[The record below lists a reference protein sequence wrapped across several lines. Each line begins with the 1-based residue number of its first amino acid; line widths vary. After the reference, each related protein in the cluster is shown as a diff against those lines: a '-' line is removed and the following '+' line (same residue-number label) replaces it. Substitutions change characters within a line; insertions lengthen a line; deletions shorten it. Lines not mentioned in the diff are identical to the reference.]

1 MESLNTISQTLP
13 GSSTGYQMEFTMFIE
28 DSMTA
33 GQVVALSCAENGSV
47 GGQGARNSSIVATSG
62 TSITP

>member
-1 MESLNTISQTLP
+1 
-13 GSSTGYQMEFTMFIE
+13 MFIE

-33 GQVVALSCAENGSV
+33 GQVVTLSCAENGSV